1 MIRGLLFK
9 HVTWD
14 TIPADTNYTDPND
27 ADEARAARNVAIE
40 QRDAAIARATA
51 AERALAAV
59 QSALPISDADLARL
73 IALLGPYGAFAA
85 APRSFGGP
93 PPTQLMR
100 DVGAAIEGELRRRG
114 LLPFTSSENLK

>member
-1 MIRGLLFK
+1 MSK
-9 HVTWD
+9 E
-14 TIPADTNYTDPND
+14 TIAKLREDLAAEKRAVRMLSVD

-59 QSALPISDADLARL
+59 QSALPISDADLDRL